1 MLRLTHHDQLVAH
14 LETQLGMLSNML
26 SLPTDVVSSYKSDM
40 HVEIQI
46 LDKASIRSSW

>member
-14 LETQLGMLSNML
+14 LETHLGMLSNML
-26 SLPTDVVSSYKSDM
+26 SLLTDVVSSYKSDV
-40 HVEIQI
+40 HVELQI